1 MASEVA
7 VYVVALGVVV
17 LAMLG
22 LWVSWT
28 NTDNPILSIVVAGI
42 ITLIS
47 LLYAVEKIKDAQTTN

>member
-17 LAMLG
+17 LAVLG
-22 LWVSWT
+22 MWVSWT
-28 NTDNPILSIVVAGI
+28 NSENPILSIVVAGV

-47 LLYAVEKIKDAQTTN
+47 LLYAVERITNGQTAR